1 MARIDACNED
11 TAMSADTD
19 TVRHAQDAFLQI
31 ADDMHKLDQRLDA
44 LIDLLDNGP
53 RGLLSE
59 ELVGVARCLRTD
71 VLVDAIDTLKVL
83 GRQTEEDVAQKRID
97 VLEAVEAL
105 ASQAF

>member
-1 MARIDACNED
+1 MARIDACNEEKAMPA
-11 TAMSADTD
+11 TAD
-19 TVRHAQDAFLQI
+19 TVRHAQQAFLHI
-31 ADDMHKLDQRLDA
+31 ADEMHQLDQRLDA
-44 LIDLLDNGP
+44 LIDLLDSGP

-71 VLVDAIDTLKVL
+71 VLVDAIDTLRVL

-105 ASQAF
+105 ASHAF